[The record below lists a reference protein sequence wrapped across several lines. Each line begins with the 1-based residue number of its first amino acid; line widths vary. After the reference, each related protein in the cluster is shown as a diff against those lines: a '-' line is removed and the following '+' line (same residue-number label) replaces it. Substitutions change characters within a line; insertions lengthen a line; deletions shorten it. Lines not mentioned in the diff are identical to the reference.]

1 MRTKILFTLMSVLT
15 ISTSSA
21 LAQASQTL
29 TGTVSDA
36 MCGKK
41 HTMEGKTAAE
51 CTRICVKSGSDFALM
66 AGDKAYILKGDKAT
80 FDKFAGANVT
90 VTGKASGNTF
100 TVESMKGT
108 K

>member
-1 MRTKILFTLMSVLT
+1 MI

-21 LAQASQTL
+21 LAQASQTV

-41 HTMEGKTAAE
+41 HMIQGKTAAE
-51 CTRICVKSGSDFALM
+51 CTRICVKSGSDFALLV
-66 AGDKAYILKGDKAT
+66 GDKTYILRGDKTT

-90 VTGKASGNTF
+90 VTGRANGNTF
-100 TVESMKGT
+100 TVVSMIGAK
-108 K
+108 